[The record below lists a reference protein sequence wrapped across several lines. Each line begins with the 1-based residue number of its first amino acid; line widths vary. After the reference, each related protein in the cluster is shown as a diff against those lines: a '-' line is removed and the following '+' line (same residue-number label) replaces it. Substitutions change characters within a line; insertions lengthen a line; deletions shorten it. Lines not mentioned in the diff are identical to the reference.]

1 MWDWQRR
8 LLGKEASPTYPSFRP
23 SPPICNVDWN
33 NNFFVFI
40 RCKVTL
46 TDLPE
51 VIPLLERNIELNS
64 GEIPRDF
71 VKSKSLRW
79 GEEINQNERAVLET
93 DFVLVSDCIYYE
105 ASLDPLLLTLKAV
118 TEASPKALILICY
131 EDRSSSSE
139 AKEKIQRRFF
149 ELVEAADLWS
159 VRHYGLAECHPEF
172 ASEDI
177 HVIGLQKK
185 PSPQE

>member
-1 MWDWQRR
+1 MCI
-8 LLGKEASPTYPSFRP
+8 P
-23 SPPICNVDWN
+23 WN
-33 NNFFVFI
+33 NANVLFI

-51 VIPLLERNIELNS
+51 YIPLLERNIELNRE
-64 GEIPRDF
+64 EIVRDS
-71 VKSKSLRW
+71 VKSKPLRW

-93 DFVLVSDCIYYE
+93 DLVLVSDCIYYE
-105 ASLDPLLLTLKAV
+105 ASLDPLLSTLRAV
-118 TEASPKALILICY
+118 TEASPKVLILICY

-139 AKEKIQRRFF
+139 AKERIQRRFF
-149 ELVEAADLWS
+149 QLVEAADLWS
-159 VRHYGLAECHPEF
+159 VRHYGSDECHPDF

-185 PSPQE
+185 PPPQE

>member
-1 MWDWQRR
+1 M
-8 LLGKEASPTYPSFRP
+8 
-23 SPPICNVDWN
+23 
-33 NNFFVFI
+33 
-40 RCKVTL
+40 TL

-51 VIPLLERNIELNS
+51 YIPLLEKNIELNS
-64 GEIPRDF
+64 GGIPRDF

-79 GEEINQNERAVLET
+79 GEEINQNERTVLET
-93 DFVLVSDCIYYE
+93 DLVLVSDCIYYE
-105 ASLDPLLLTLKAV
+105 ASLDPLLSTLKAV

-139 AKEKIQRRFF
+139 VKEKIQRRFF

-185 PSPQE
+185 SPTPKND